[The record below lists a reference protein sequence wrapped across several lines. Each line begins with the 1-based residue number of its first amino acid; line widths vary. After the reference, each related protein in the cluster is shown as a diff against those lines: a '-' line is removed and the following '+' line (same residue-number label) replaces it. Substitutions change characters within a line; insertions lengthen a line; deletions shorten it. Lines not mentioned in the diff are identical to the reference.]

1 MPPISYADVPSW
13 AQWLIIFTILAAFVM
28 TFLAMLRKLWPV
40 LTNAVHRRQAMDNLP
55 QFMVTT
61 AASLAAQDNQ
71 IAEIHHENTANNG
84 SSMKDSMRRLEKGQS
99 EILDAQTRFQVA
111 VELVSSRMDV
121 GDSERSQFRIDID
134 QIRANENKPKDQL

>member
-1 MPPISYADVPSW
+1 MPPISYTNVPDW
-13 AQWLIIFTILAAFVM
+13 AQWLIILTILAAFVM

-40 LTNAVHRRQAMDNLP
+40 LTNAVNRRQAMDNLP

-61 AASLAAQDNQ
+61 AASLASQDSQ

-84 SSMKDSMRRLEKGQS
+84 SSTKDSMRRLEKGQS

-121 GDSERSQFRIDID
+121 GDSERARFRIDID